1 MKKSLIMLVASL
13 FVFLPLT
20 IVNAEEVDP
29 TTTPTTTEV
38 ESEGKETPINDS
50 KWAALQ
56 PGHLTTSEGIQVD
69 YKYDKTEVLVGNTYY
84 YLLNTTFT
92 IPEDY
97 NEETLVIDPGIF
109 DVIGSFQ
116 QKDTIPYA
124 VPGDHYMIK
133 VTIINNS
140 KYIYNYDENSF
151 VVYPSDDAKT
161 FKFLGKDIP
170 NNELSDK
177 NVLFNDGAV
186 TDLTA
191 IPRPYNTALA
201 ALVSKTDALDDAKII
216 AALKAKGYPE
226 TIESLDDYYVD
237 FYNTKYNKDYKKL
250 EDFSDNVIS
259 EILCSKSV
267 NVAETNTVINALHFN
282 YFYNE
287 LVSVGTGDTVLN
299 DSNSTENSVGEYM
312 RDDSKGDE
320 NIQEAFGT
328 LDPNSTNTGDFS
340 IYINGPKTTNSWAG
354 YISIT
359 NSHMTFTAKKGI
371 VEAYYVDE
379 KGKTLSDM
387 VSTSGMVSND
397 YQTNSKEIFGY
408 ELLKVEGDETGKY
421 IDGTIKVVYV
431 YQYVLGEGDSEP
443 EEPVVTPVVNKI
455 PYTGIEEENNTTNYT
470 VLLISLDLI
479 IAGIFVYK
487 RLFN

>member
-1 MKKSLIMLVASL
+1 
-13 FVFLPLT
+13 
-20 IVNAEEVDP
+20 
-29 TTTPTTTEV
+29 
-38 ESEGKETPINDS
+38 
-50 KWAALQ
+50 
-56 PGHLTTSEGIQVD
+56 
-69 YKYDKTEVLVGNTYY
+69 
-84 YLLNTTFT
+84 
-92 IPEDY
+92 
-97 NEETLVIDPGIF
+97 
-109 DVIGSFQ
+109 
-116 QKDTIPYA
+116 
-124 VPGDHYMIK
+124 
-133 VTIINNS
+133 
-140 KYIYNYDENSF
+140 
-151 VVYPSDDAKT
+151 
-161 FKFLGKDIP
+161 
-170 NNELSDK
+170 
-177 NVLFNDGAV
+177 
-186 TDLTA
+186 
-191 IPRPYNTALA
+191 
-201 ALVSKTDALDDAKII
+201 
-216 AALKAKGYPE
+216 
-226 TIESLDDYYVD
+226 
-237 FYNTKYNKDYKKL
+237 
-250 EDFSDNVIS
+250 
-259 EILCSKSV
+259 
-267 NVAETNTVINALHFN
+267 
-282 YFYNE
+282 
-287 LVSVGTGDTVLN
+287 
-299 DSNSTENSVGEYM
+299 M